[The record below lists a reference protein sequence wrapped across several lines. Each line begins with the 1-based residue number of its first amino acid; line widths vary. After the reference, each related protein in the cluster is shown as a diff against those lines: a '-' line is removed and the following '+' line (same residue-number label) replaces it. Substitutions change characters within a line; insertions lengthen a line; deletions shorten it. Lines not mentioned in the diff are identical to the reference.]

1 MPLSFNF
8 GPDNDPQLLAQRPK
22 TPVTLLAGFL
32 GAGILGIVQ
41 PGLEEGPLCL
51 INFDQIAK
59 QCRIFITNIAIHYI
73 MIV

>member
-8 GPDNDPQLLAQRPK
+8 GPDNDPELLAQRPK

-41 PGLEEGPLCL
+41 PGVEEGPL
-51 INFDQIAK
+51 
-59 QCRIFITNIAIHYI
+59 
-73 MIV
+73 